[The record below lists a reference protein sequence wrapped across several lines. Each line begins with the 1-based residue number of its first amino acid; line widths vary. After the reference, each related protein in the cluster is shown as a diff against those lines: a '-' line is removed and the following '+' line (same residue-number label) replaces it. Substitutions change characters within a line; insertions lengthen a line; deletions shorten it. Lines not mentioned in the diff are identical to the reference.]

1 MKFNL
6 INYISLLR
14 LFSLG
19 GAYRK
24 VFQKPTDLTW
34 KFIKYANDND
44 ELINSD
50 FSKMMNDPEIESK
63 PDGHQT
69 ALLLEFSLQQSIYA
83 TMLLRELLKNDTS
96 VETQIKLQKAMK
108 EELKVE
114 EEENLK
120 RPATVDEEV
129 DENVEAKKVKI
140 E

>member
-1 MKFNL
+1 MQLNL
-6 INYISLLR
+6 IYSFKLSNFILR

-24 VFQKPTDLTW
+24 VFQKPKDLTW
-34 KFIKYANDND
+34 KFIKYEKDND

-50 FSKMMNDPEIESK
+50 YSKMLNDPEIVSK
-63 PDGHQT
+63 PDGQQT
-69 ALLLEFSLQQSIYA
+69 ALVLEFTLPQSIYA

-108 EELKVE
+108 EE
-114 EEENLK
+114 ENLK
-120 RPATVDEEV
+120 RSADVVDNV
-129 DENVEAKKVKI
+129 DENVESKKTKI